1 MIPSFTQEEL
11 QEINKMLQ
19 RERGS
24 KGGKAWWASLDDEQK
39 EERKRKLLEGQKRKM
54 KQNIKPL

>member
-1 MIPSFTQEEL
+1 
-11 QEINKMLQ
+11 MLQ